1 MPSAASERPCF
12 NILRE
17 VINNLHLLAAP
28 IRMQLI
34 YAFCF
39 DHIIGFQIAA
49 SEEIAS
55 RNMAPSSAGV

>member
-1 MPSAASERPCF
+1 
-12 NILRE
+12 
-17 VINNLHLLAAP
+17 
-28 IRMQLI
+28 MQLI